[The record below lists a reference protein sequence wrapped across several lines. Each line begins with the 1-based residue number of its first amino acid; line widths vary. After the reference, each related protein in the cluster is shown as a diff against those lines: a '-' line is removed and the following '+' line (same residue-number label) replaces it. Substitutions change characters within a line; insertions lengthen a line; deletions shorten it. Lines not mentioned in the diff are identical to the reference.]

1 MAEAREESG
10 GGALLDVGG
19 ERRPREDKKGKGD

>member
-10 GGALLDVGG
+10 GGALLDVG